1 MTTHRFDDIAR
12 MIARLG
18 DSAQS
23 RRSLLRAAGAG
34 GAASLILRQGAAAAP
49 NRLASIRA
57 RNQDAAVDPFIDDT
71 AFDLSYDVER
81 LFAFVRDEVGYDP
94 YPGVLRGAKGTL
106 WGLAGN
112 SADQAVLLKD

>member
-12 MIARLG
+12 MVARLG

-81 LFAFVRDEVGYDP
+81 LFAPSLRLVSFVE
-94 YPGVLRGAKGTL
+94 GTGRPSA
-106 WGLAGN
+106 WYGFERAG
-112 SADQAVLLKD
+112 S